1 MNYVR
6 KHKKCTVERSQ
17 CNNAQ
22 CALQSSLAPC
32 NHPPVPYC
40 AILYFSAIWC
50 KVRLAITVH
59 LGLDDGPGVHSF
71 TITITYYHYTLTS
84 HTTMAYYHY
93 ILQMSITVHL
103 GLDDVEL
110 VLGSAAEDLHLV
122 LANLLDQRLFKRTV
136 FTTEQLFLCTVS
148 TLERQVVPQGPRHL
162 FQVGWYF

>member
-1 MNYVR
+1 MHSEHFKQALR
-6 KHKKCTVERSQ
+6 LAITLQCHHTVQYS
-17 CNNAQ
+17 
-22 CALQSSLAPC
+22 
-32 NHPPVPYC
+32 V
-40 AILYFSAIWC
+40 ILYITAIWC
-50 KVRLAITVH
+50 IVRLTITVH

-110 VLGSAAEDLHLV
+110 VLGSAAEDLHLI

-162 FQVGWYF
+162 FLVGWYF

>member
-1 MNYVR
+1 M
-6 KHKKCTVERSQ
+6 
-17 CNNAQ
+17 
-22 CALQSSLAPC
+22 
-32 NHPPVPYC
+32 
-40 AILYFSAIWC
+40 
-50 KVRLAITVH
+50 RLAITVH

-84 HTTMAYYHY
+84 HTTMAYYHC
-93 ILQMSITVHL
+93 ILEMMSITVHL

-110 VLGSAAEDLHLV
+110 VLGSAAEDLHLI